1 MSLMPLMSSQK
12 LEVSM
17 KSQNWAIF
25 VKFVGLIVDLVVL
38 VVCVVCVV
46 VLLVIVIIIIVLDV
60 LDALDVLAKT
70 RGLYQVPELS
80 YEACSLRFSKFSIMY
95 HSALGPALRTVWQ
108 PEYSK
113 LSQMF
118 KFYLEAYHTPNP
130 LENFMYLPLTVKEIW
145 PFFWK
150 GVMERWTAWHI
161 NIPDLWIKSEKS
173 NIVVAGVFFHGN
185 S

>member
-1 MSLMPLMSSQK
+1 MPLMSLQK
-12 LEVSM
+12 LELSI

-25 VKFVGLIVDLVVL
+25 VIFVVLLVDLVFL
-38 VVCVVCVV
+38 VVCVVLVV
-46 VLLVIVIIIIVLDV
+46 ILLAIVIIIIVLDV
-60 LDALDVLAKT
+60 HAKT

-80 YEACSLRFSKFSIMY
+80 YEACSLRFSKSSIMY
-95 HSALGPALRTVWQ
+95 HSALGPALKTVWQ

-118 KFYLEAYHTPNP
+118 KVYLEAYHTPNP